1 MVRGPVR
8 SSNRSNGF
16 SFRAHTTTLK
26 LLLASVLACAFLIRA
41 TPSSPAQ
48 TNQPPPNEALRN
60 ACIKGRR
67 LVCGRVMKIVPDGLI
82 VESGYTNLVRAPL
95 TQSWLAPAT
104 VSARLETRTAEVNE
118 PGSACFG
125 LILLTDIPKRPA
137 VNQYDYVIIQA
148 YPAGQYSYVPVPPIT
163 KTIRR
168 FSAGLET
175 AVKLSSK

>member
-1 MVRGPVR
+1 
-8 SSNRSNGF
+8 
-16 SFRAHTTTLK
+16 
-26 LLLASVLACAFLIRA
+26 
-41 TPSSPAQ
+41 
-48 TNQPPPNEALRN
+48 
-60 ACIKGRR
+60 
-67 LVCGRVMKIVPDGLI
+67 MKIIPDGLI

-104 VSARLETRTAEVNE
+104 VSAQLETKTAEVNE

-125 LILLTDIPKRPA
+125 LILLTDFPKRPP

-148 YPAGQYSYVPVPPIT
+148 YPAGEYSYVPVPPIT